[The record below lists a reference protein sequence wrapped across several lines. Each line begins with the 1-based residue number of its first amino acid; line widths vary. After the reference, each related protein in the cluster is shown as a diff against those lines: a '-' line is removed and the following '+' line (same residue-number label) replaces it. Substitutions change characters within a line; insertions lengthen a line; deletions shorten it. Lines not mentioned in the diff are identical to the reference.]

1 MMQKNV
7 GNELSR
13 DGDMSWAKTG
23 FNNMEKIHRVVFSD
37 RILLTVFTL
46 HRKYERGEIISRT
59 FSRRKKGWDNKKKSR
74 LVESLLLNIP
84 ISVIYMAERTDG
96 RIEIVDGQQRLD
108 AVFDF
113 LNNRFPLTGLTI
125 LKELNDKK
133 FKDFEAVDTVLQR
146 KLEEYPLT
154 VTIIK
159 RESPA
164 NIRLEI
170 FKRLNQ

>member
-1 MMQKNV
+1 MQKNV
-7 GNELSR
+7 GNNLSR
-13 DGDMSWAKTG
+13 DSDMGWVETG
-23 FNNMEKIHRVVFSD
+23 FNTMEKIHRVVFSD
-37 RILLTVFTL
+37 RIQLTVFTL

-74 LVESLLLNIP
+74 LVESMLLDIP
-84 ISVIYMAERTDG
+84 ISVIYMAERADA

-125 LKELNDKK
+125 LKELNGKQ
-133 FKDFEAVDTVLQR
+133 FKDFEAADTVLQR
-146 KLEEYPLT
+146 KLEEYSFT
-154 VTIIK
+154 AIIIK

-164 NIRLEI
+164 HIRQEI

>member
-1 MMQKNV
+1 MQKNV
-7 GNELSR
+7 GNDLTR
-13 DGDMSWAKTG
+13 DGDMSWVKSG
-23 FNNMEKIHRVVFSD
+23 FKNMEKIHRLVFSD

-74 LVESLLLNIP
+74 LVESMLLNIP
-84 ISVIYMAERTDG
+84 ISVIYMAERPDG
-96 RIEIVDGQQRLD
+96 RLEIVDGQHRLD

-113 LNNRFPLTGLTI
+113 LSNRFPLTELTI
-125 LKELNDKK
+125 LNDLNGKK

-146 KLEEYPLT
+146 RLEEYSIS
-154 VTIIK
+154 VIIIK

-164 NIRLEI
+164 NIRMEI